1 MALSKG
7 KKTPQLNGTQVI
19 PMIFDLP
26 LKADAVVYSGG
37 VVCTDSSGYVIP
49 GGAALGLIV
58 RGVAQQSKDN
68 TGGANGAKTVRVFA
82 GVFKLKNS
90 SSGEAL
96 TITEVGKNCYLVDD
110 EQVSKTD
117 NSGTRSLAGVVVAV
131 DTDGVWVLL
140 GISAPAQTALQS
152 GTATLASGT
161 VTVSGAKLTAGS
173 KIIVSRNTKAGSAIG
188 TDLEVPSASR
198 VVVDGEFVINSV
210 KADKSVETNDTST
223 VDWLVIG

>member
-1 MALSKG
+1 M
-7 KKTPQLNGTQVI
+7 
-19 PMIFDLP
+19 
-26 LKADAVVYSGG
+26 
-37 VVCTDSSGYVIP
+37 
-49 GGAALGLIV
+49 
-58 RGVAQQSKDN
+58 AQQSKDN